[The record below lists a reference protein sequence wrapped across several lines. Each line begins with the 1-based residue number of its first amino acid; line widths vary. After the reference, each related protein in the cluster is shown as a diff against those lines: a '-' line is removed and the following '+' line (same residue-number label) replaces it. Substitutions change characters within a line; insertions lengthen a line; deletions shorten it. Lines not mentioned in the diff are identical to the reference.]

1 MRTKTTNT
9 FLKQLALLPVEV
21 RERVEEFA
29 FVELREADMLTD
41 LSNVKK
47 LKGFKESYR
56 ARFGNYRVGIEVE
69 GDSVVLKVVMHRSR
83 IYRKFPK

>member
-21 RERVEEFA
+21 RERVEDFA
-29 FVELREADMLTD
+29 FVELRDADKLAD
-41 LSNVKK
+41 LSNVKR

-56 ARFGNYRVGIEVE
+56 ARFGNYRVGIEIE
-69 GDSVVLKVVMHRSR
+69 GESAVLKVVMHRSQ